1 MSPRL
6 TEDALVMAL
15 CGSDVQAV
23 DFTVY
28 MAIQLLACGSL

>member
-6 TEDALVMAL
+6 TEDALVMGL
-15 CGSDVQAV
+15 SGSDVQAV

-28 MAIQLLACGSL
+28 MAI